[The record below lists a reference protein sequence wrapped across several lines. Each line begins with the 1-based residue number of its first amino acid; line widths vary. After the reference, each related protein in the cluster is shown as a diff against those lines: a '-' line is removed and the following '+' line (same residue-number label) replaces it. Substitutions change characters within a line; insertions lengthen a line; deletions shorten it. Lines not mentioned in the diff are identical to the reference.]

1 MNIRGMVIAAG
12 VAACMG
18 PAIAHGQTDLG
29 QTDIE
34 QVWARA
40 RAVSPQPLSL
50 DREHAEWLEER
61 KTDESADRVWDGRW
75 TFSAT
80 RDAAARRLVVSE
92 DRLAMACVDFD
103 LHDCVVQQAGSLM
116 ARDGQLYWQIQYGEE
131 PNGTTQGF
139 ILLTPT
145 AQGLKPVAWSF
156 DGLVYSP
163 PILIHDEDGRAYV
176 AIPGRKAGT
185 GKYNADRLYRW
196 TPTAAVPLTQID
208 NESWRDGLDARLP
221 AGLHVQKGV
230 DFSYENL
237 GNVVNLSAQTLL
249 WRDDDGNCCAAGGDA
264 WLTFDIENDA
274 LVLTDVQ
281 VQDAFASIA
290 ATVPTDIYDYAG
302 RWMGC
307 SHWGGEEPYDANRRA
322 EIEAAVTELRCS
334 ALQGDGEA
342 LKAKY
347 RHRQALLERIQSLG
361 E

>member
-1 MNIRGMVIAAG
+1 MNIRSLVIAACL
-12 VAACMG
+12 AACVG
-18 PAIAHGQTDLG
+18 PSIAQTPSD
-29 QTDIE
+29 TE

-92 DRLAMACVDFD
+92 DRLATACVDFD
-103 LHDCVVQQAGSLM
+103 LHHCVVQQAGSLM
-116 ARDGQLYWQIQYGEE
+116 AREGQLYWQIQYGEE

-139 ILLTPT
+139 VLMTRT
-145 AQGLKPVAWSF
+145 AGGLKPVVWSF

-163 PILIHDEDGRAYV
+163 PILIHDEGGRIYV

-185 GKYNADRLYRW
+185 GQYNADRLYRW
-196 TPTAAVPLTQID
+196 TSNAAVPLTQID

-230 DFSYENL
+230 EFSYENL
-237 GNVVNLSAQTLL
+237 GDAMVLAGHTLL
-249 WRDDDGNCCAAGGDA
+249 WRDDDGDCCAAGGDA
-264 WLTFDIENDA
+264 RLTFDIKDDA
-274 LVLTDVQ
+274 LILTHLD
-281 VQDAFASIA
+281 VQDAFLSIA

-302 RWMGC
+302 RRLAC
-307 SHWGGEEPYDANRRA
+307 DHWGGEDPYDADRRA

-334 ALQGDGEA
+334 SLGTDGEA

-347 RHRQALLERIQSLG
+347 RHRRPLLERIQSLG